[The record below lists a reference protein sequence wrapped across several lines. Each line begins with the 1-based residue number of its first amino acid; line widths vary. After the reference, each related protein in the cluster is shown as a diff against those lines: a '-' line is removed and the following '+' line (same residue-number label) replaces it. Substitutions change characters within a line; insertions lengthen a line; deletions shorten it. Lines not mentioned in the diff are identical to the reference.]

1 MQNININNSWKKP
14 LEKDFNSKY
23 FANIQK
29 TIKQDIESWET
40 IYPKLDNIYNAFNLT
55 HFEDVKVVI
64 LGQDPY
70 HWEWQANWLCFSVDD
85 WIKQP
90 PSLKNIFKE
99 LKSDMWI
106 EIPVSGNLESWAKQ
120 WILMINAIL
129 TVKKWQP
136 ASHKKIWWWTFTD
149 NVIKTISDQKKWV
162 IFVLWWNFAK
172 EKEALI
178 DSTKHYIIK
187 SAHPSPFSARNW
199 FFNSK
204 PFSKINNI
212 LKEKWD
218 KEINWKL

>member
-1 MQNININNSWKKP
+1 MINIHNSRKKA
-14 LEKDFNSKY
+14 LEKEFSSKY
-23 FANIQK
+23 FSDIQK
-29 TIKQDIESWET
+29 IIKQDIKSWET
-40 IYPKLDNIYNAFNLT
+40 IYPKLENIYNAFNLT

-70 HWEWQANWLCFSVDD
+70 HGKWQANWLCFSVSD

-99 LKSDMWI
+99 LKTDMWI
-106 EIPVSGNLESWAKQ
+106 ETPISGNLEAWAKQ

-129 TVKKWQP
+129 TVKDWQP

-149 NVIKTISDQKKWV
+149 NVIKTISDQKEWI

-178 DSTKHYIIK
+178 DTSKHYIIK

-199 FFNSK
+199 FFDSK
-204 PFSKINNI
+204 PFSKINKI

-218 KEINWKL
+218 KEIDWKL